1 MATAASASSS
11 AHAAQMDLGRH
22 FYLNKVL
29 EQYAAK
35 PATRMTLRQLVFFG
49 RTLGRDRDKILK
61 VSVCGGAK
69 ITYDAHCFLLS
80 DRRAPITSD
89 KNLLCA

>member
-1 MATAASASSS
+1 MGSPCRRQSTSSTASGKTSAAT
-11 AHAAQMDLGRH
+11 QMDLGRH

-61 VSVCGGAK
+61 VCTDNVGG
-69 ITYDAHCFLLS
+69 LS
-80 DRRAPITSD
+80 NSI
-89 KNLLCA
+89 